1 MADTRDP
8 GWKVAGKYDVIVVM
22 SVESEDQ
29 IDEIMHSL
37 PIWNLGYDYIIDME
51 WMVFRPYA
59 KWAKQLEEL
68 SASEN

>member
-1 MADTRDP
+1 
-8 GWKVAGKYDVIVVM
+8 M

-68 SASEN
+68 SASENLAICPVSLEIGSDSATMR